1 MIKNNL
7 NRKENIKRAN
17 LFVKSVKKY
26 PIELIRLSY
35 SFDAS
40 TSLYEKISNQEIEFI
55 IGNTLDIFKKN
66 LGENYQKTGIAMF
79 PDFEWDSNQFRH
91 TVGVNFILTGKNLE
105 MILKQFN
112 REVSTLVN
120 EKIGG
125 EFTIEFIE
133 DNSPEDIF
141 LEVFPVQFEAVLRD
155 IDWFFTSSVYPKFYS
170 RSLFNFITSPLTIF
184 HTDQGMSDTNQ

>member
-1 MIKNNL
+1 MNMIKNNL

-17 LFVKSVKKY
+17 LFVKSIKKY

-40 TSLYEKISNQEIEFI
+40 TSHYEKITSEEINFI
-55 IGNTLDIFKKN
+55 IEKN
-66 LGENYQKTGIAMF
+66 LDFLKKILGKNYSKLGIAMF
-79 PDFEWDSNQFRH
+79 PDFEWDQDQFLHR
-91 TVGVNFILTGKNLE
+91 VGMNFILTGKNLE
-105 MILKQFN
+105 SILKQLN
-112 REVSTLVN
+112 LEVSKLVN

-133 DNSPEDIF
+133 ENTPEDVFI
-141 LEVFPVQFEAVLRD
+141 EVFPVQFEAVLRD

-170 RSLFNFITSPLTIF
+170 KSMFDFITSPLTIF
-184 HTDQGMSDTNQ
+184 QTDKG

>member
-17 LFVKSVKKY
+17 QFVKAIKKY
-26 PIELIRLSY
+26 PCELIRINY

-40 TSLYEKISNQEIEFI
+40 TSHYEKISNQEIEFI
-55 IGNTLDIFKKN
+55 IGNSLDFFKKI

-79 PDFEWDSNQFRH
+79 PNFEWDSDQFLH
-91 TVGVNFILTGKNLE
+91 QIGVNFILAGKNFE
-105 MILKQFN
+105 SIQKQVYS
-112 REVSTLVN
+112 EISALVN

-125 EFTIEFIE
+125 EFNLEYIKYNT
-133 DNSPEDIF
+133 PEDIF

-155 IDWFFTSSVYPKFYS
+155 IDWFFKSSNYPKFYS
-170 RSLFNFITSPLTIF
+170 RAIFDFITSPLKIIQT
-184 HTDQGMSDTNQ
+184 GKE